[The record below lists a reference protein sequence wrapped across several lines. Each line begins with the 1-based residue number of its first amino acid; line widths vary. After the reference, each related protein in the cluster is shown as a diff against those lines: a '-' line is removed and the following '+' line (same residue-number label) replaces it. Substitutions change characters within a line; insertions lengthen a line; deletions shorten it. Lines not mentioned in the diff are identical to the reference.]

1 MSEPETNR
9 THYPTEH
16 ASAVKTVSGEFGL
29 SFSGYHSPLPP
40 PNVLE
45 EYKAIDPAILTL
57 ILDMS
62 VKEQEHRHRAEIR
75 EIEIVA
81 YSRQMEDRAIK
92 EDFRFGG
99 RGQWIAFALACVF
112 LGLFFFLAYL
122 RMETALCVALAA
134 GSVMALSKF
143 FAPRFLVTDQDDKKN
158 AVELPVPPSR

>member
-1 MSEPETNR
+1 MPIRRTWDVTSKGQSKIMSEPETNR

-16 ASAVKTVSGEFGL
+16 ASAVKTVSSEFGL

-81 YSRQMEDRAIK
+81 YSRQMEDRAI
-92 EDFRFGG
+92 DLFSNSLR
-99 RGQWIAFALACVF
+99 
-112 LGLFFFLAYL
+112 GLFRSF
-122 RMETALCVALAA
+122 
-134 GSVMALSKF
+134 
-143 FAPRFLVTDQDDKKN
+143 
-158 AVELPVPPSR
+158 